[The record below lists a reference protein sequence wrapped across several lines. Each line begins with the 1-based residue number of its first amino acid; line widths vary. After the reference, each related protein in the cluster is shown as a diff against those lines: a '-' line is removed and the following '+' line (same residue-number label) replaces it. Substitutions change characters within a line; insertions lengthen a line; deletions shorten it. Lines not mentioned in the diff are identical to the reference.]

1 MMFNI
6 MPSNLFFKTTLVK
19 LVLTVALVSLLAACG
34 GGEGDDLDKFMATA
48 ANDMGKGVEPLPEVL
63 PYSPLEYNA
72 DGTLTDP
79 FKARKALSKAGALQ
93 PNTNRPKE
101 ALEAFPLESLKYVGS
116 LSKNKSLSALI
127 KTPDN
132 TIQQVKKGNYIGPNF
147 GLVTQINESDIVV
160 KEIVQDDLTGDWVER
175 NASINLQE

>member
-1 MMFNI
+1 MIKNNFNY
-6 MPSNLFFKTTLVK
+6 NLSPVFLG
-19 LVLTVALVSLLAACG
+19 LVLLSALLSACSG
-34 GGEGDDLDKFMATA
+34 SQGDDLDKFMASA

-63 PYSPLEYNA
+63 PYSPLQYNS
-72 DGTLTDP
+72 DGTLSDP
-79 FKARKALSKAGALQ
+79 FKARKAASKSGALQ

-116 LSKNKSLSALI
+116 MSKNKSIYALI

-132 TIQQVKKGNYIGPNF
+132 TIQQVKTGNYIGPNF

-160 KEIVQDDLTGDWVER
+160 KEIIQDDLTGDWIER